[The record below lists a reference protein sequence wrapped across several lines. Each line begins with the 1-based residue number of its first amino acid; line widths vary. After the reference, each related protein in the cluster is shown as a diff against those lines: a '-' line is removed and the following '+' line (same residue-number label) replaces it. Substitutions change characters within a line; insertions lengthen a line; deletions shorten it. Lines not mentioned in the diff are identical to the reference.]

1 MADEMSTENA
11 ADRLA
16 EMEER
21 LVRATGQAFLA
32 TAFAAAIL
40 RELIKSGTLKHDAMS
55 KFTENAFNTI
65 KDHRHKIDERDR
77 PGYDI
82 AVADLST
89 TFGLSGRR
97 T

>member
-1 MADEMSTENA
+1 MTDEVSTENA
-11 ADRLA
+11 AARLA

-21 LVRATGQAFLA
+21 LVRVTGQAFLA

-40 RELIKSGTLKHDAMS
+40 RELIKSGTLKQDAIS

-65 KDHRHKIDERDR
+65 KDHRHKLDERDR
-77 PGYDI
+77 SGYDDAI
-82 AVADLST
+82 ANLSA

-97 T
+97 M

>member
-1 MADEMSTENA
+1 MTDEVSTEDA
-11 ADRLA
+11 AARLA
-16 EMEER
+16 EREER
-21 LVRATGQAFLA
+21 VVRATGQGFLA
-32 TAFAAAIL
+32 TAFAVAIL
-40 RELIKSGTLKHDAMS
+40 RELTKSGLLKHDAVN

-77 PGYDI
+77 LGYDNAI
-82 AVADLST
+82 ADLSI